1 MYKKALSLL
10 LLCNGI
16 VLMGCFCVQ
25 EVAQAALAAAPHVL
39 LRLEDMEA
47 VSPEQALLRLE
58 DMEAVSS
65 EQALLRLEDMEAVSP
80 EQALLRLED
89 MEAMS
94 PEQVLPG
101 MADMELLS
109 QGQILSEAAEGRSSA
124 GVGIADV
131 TASGQRVV
139 SYSVMEQGEYRF
151 LEEDELDVLR
161 RIVEAEAGNEDED
174 GRLLVANVVLNRVDS
189 DSFPDTVTEVV
200 FQSSKGV
207 TQFSPVASGRIHTV
221 EVSDETIEAVDRALA
236 GEDIS
241 QGALYFAARRYASSR
256 KMKWFDEK
264 LTFLFRH
271 GGHEFYK

>member
-16 VLMGCFCVQ
+16 VLMGCFCVR
-25 EVAQAALAAAPHVL
+25 EITQAALAAAPHVL
-39 LRLEDMEA
+39 LRLEDME
-47 VSPEQALLRLE
+47 SLSQEQAI
-58 DMEAVSS
+58 S
-65 EQALLRLEDMEAVSP
+65 EMTEGKSNA
-80 EQALLRLED
+80 
-89 MEAMS
+89 
-94 PEQVLPG
+94 G
-101 MADMELLS
+101 M
-109 QGQILSEAAEGRSSA
+109 
-124 GVGIADV
+124 GIADV

-139 SYSVMEQGEYRF
+139 SYNVMEQGDYRF
-151 LEEDELDVLR
+151 LEEEELDVLR

-189 DSFPDTVTEVV
+189 DSFPDTVTEGV
-200 FQSSKGV
+200 FQRSKGV

-221 EVSDETIEAVDRALA
+221 EVSEETIEAVDRALA